1 MKLVWEK
8 KSYVLLFSQ
17 SAAISFESWMGD
29 PREEMVWGRPSGRA
43 GKKTWGEAV
52 QKPSGEVLPCC
63 KPRPRFQS
71 IHNQQRASS
80 HPTAIPPGPRTLF
93 FALIQVC
100 ISPRDLFSRLPAM
113 LKLYSLRKE
122 TPSCN
127 SFLTHS
133 LEAITSNLGMKQ
145 WISRC
150 ILPSNEFVP
159 KFRISHTLSPKSNG
173 KGQQEKECYRILFF
187 NPVLQRNRKPYV
199 IAPWHRYLLLIPFSC
214 DSGPMM
220 GLTDVLVGI

>member
-1 MKLVWEK
+1 MRKAIWKGRKEDLRGSCSKTLWRGA
-8 KSYVLLFSQ
+8 SLLQAKAPLPEYSQ
-17 SAAISFESWMGD
+17 SAASILPPHGHP
-29 PREEMVWGRPSGRA
+29 PRA
-43 GKKTWGEAV
+43 TDTLLCKKDHDV
-52 QKPSGEVLPCC
+52 
-63 KPRPRFQS
+63 
-71 IHNQQRASS
+71 
-80 HPTAIPPGPRTLF
+80 
-93 FALIQVC
+93 LIQVC

-113 LKLYSLRKE
+113 IKLYSPRKE

-127 SFLTHS
+127 SFITHS

-173 KGQQEKECYRILFF
+173 KGQQEKERYRILFF

-199 IAPWHRYLLLIPFSC
+199 IAPWHKYLLLIPLSC